1 MGKHDIS
8 EQETGADFELLRF
21 LPYLLLQAAEQTG
34 EGFASRYRT
43 SHNISRTQW
52 RILSH
57 LGEAGELTSS
67 QICSSARLH
76 KTEVSRAVARL
87 EARGWLARR
96 IDRTDRRAA
105 PLQLTR
111 TGREVFQDLA
121 EAATAFQAE
130 LASRAGPELL
140 DALIEPLKILAELPK
155 QPAANSQKFVAK
167 KQTGTEPGGR
177 EPSFGKM

>member
-1 MGKHDIS
+1 MGK
-8 EQETGADFELLRF
+8 QEKKADFQLLRF

-34 EGFASRYRT
+34 EAFASRYRT

-57 LGEAGELTSS
+57 LGEAGELTAS

-87 EARGWLARR
+87 EGRGWLIRR

-105 PLQLTR
+105 PLQLTP
-111 TGREVFQDLA
+111 TGREVFQDLT

-130 LASRAGPELL
+130 LASRAGPDLL
-140 DALIEPLKILAELPK
+140 EALIEPLTLLAELPRQEK
-155 QPAANSQKFVAK
+155 PNRSKSSQKN
-167 KQTGTEPGGR
+167 QTGAKPDER
-177 EPSFGKM
+177 ESSFDKV

>member
-1 MGKHDIS
+1 MNGQGEK
-8 EQETGADFELLRF
+8 ADFQLLRF

-57 LGEAGELTSS
+57 LGEAGELTAS
-67 QICSSARLH
+67 QICSRARLH

-87 EARGWLARR
+87 EGRGWLTRR
-96 IDRTDRRAA
+96 IDNADRRAA

-111 TGREVFQDLA
+111 TGRGVFHDLA
-121 EAATAFQAE
+121 DAATVFQAE
-130 LASRAGPELL
+130 LASRAGPDLL
-140 DALIEPLKILAELPK
+140 EALIEPLKILAELPK
-155 QPAANSQKFVAK
+155 QQEEDSPKSPAEKR
-167 KQTGTEPGGR
+167 TEIKTDER
-177 EPSFGKM
+177 EPSFGKV

>member
-1 MGKHDIS
+1 MGKHG
-8 EQETGADFELLRF
+8 EQADFQLLRF

-57 LGEAGELTSS
+57 LGEAGELTAS
-67 QICSSARLH
+67 QICNSARLH

-87 EARGWLARR
+87 EARGWLSRR
-96 IDRTDRRAA
+96 IDRADRRAA
-105 PLQLTR
+105 PLQLTS
-111 TGREVFQDLA
+111 TGREVFRDLA

-130 LASRAGPELL
+130 LASRAGPDLL
-140 DALIEPLKILAELPK
+140 EALIEPLTFLAELPK
-155 QPAANSQKFVAK
+155 QPEANRQRPNINRK
-167 KQTGTEPGGR
+167 TGTQTDAK
-177 EPSFGKM
+177 EPSFGKA